1 MNLTILFKIQ
11 AVYVW
16 FYAAM
21 LWFAPEFAATGPG
34 WYVEGTDMASNFKA
48 FGQVTAVPLIGLGIF
63 AWMSPSWVGDNL
75 KKVAMIFGIYLNICF
90 LLIQGYQVYIAGTAK
105 LDPIGVAPTV
115 ILIALF
121 FWQIRA
127 SD

>member
-63 AWMSPSWVGDNL
+63 AWMSPSWGGDNL
-75 KKVAMIFGIYLNICF
+75 KKVAMIFGIYLNIGF
-90 LLIQGYQVYIAGTAK
+90 LLIQGYQVYIAETAK
-105 LDPIGVAPTV
+105 LDPIGVAPTI

>member
-1 MNLTILFKIQ
+1 MTLSTLFKIQ

-16 FYAAM
+16 FYAVM

-34 WYVEGTDMASNFKA
+34 WYDGTPLASNFVA
-48 FGQVTAVPLIGLGIF
+48 FGQVTAIPLIGLGVY
-63 AWMSPSWVGDNL
+63 AWMSPSWVGNNL
-75 KKVAMIFGIYLNICF
+75 KTVAMIFGVYLNLGF
-90 LLIQGYQVYIAGTAK
+90 LIVQSYHVFIAESAK
-105 LDPIGVAPTV
+105 LDPIGVAPTI

-121 FWQIRA
+121 LWKIRA